1 MELKTERLKLVPCT
15 EESVKQYACSTADM
29 TSHVRN
35 CLNELKTSGNCKNSQ
50 TWLLIEKNKGI
61 VIGDIVL
68 TASVNAQGS
77 VHMNFQILSYA
88 RNKGYAVEALKE
100 LFSWGFAY
108 GGVQTI
114 TTDCSKGDIYT
125 EMILECLGM
134 TRKKV
139 NTSQMSWEIK
149 KESSELVR

>member
-15 EESVKQYACSTADM
+15 EESVQQYACSIADM

-35 CLNELKTSGNCKNSQ
+35 CLNELKTNGDCKNSQ
-50 TWLLIEKNKGI
+50 TWLLVEKNKGI

-68 TASVNAQGS
+68 TKGMHMQGS
-77 VHMNFQILSYA
+77 VHMDFQILSYA

-114 TTDCSKGDIYT
+114 TADCSKGDIYT
-125 EMILECLGM
+125 EMILQCLGM
-134 TRKKV
+134 TIEKV
-139 NTSQMSWEIK
+139 NTSQMSWELK